1 MSETKKKKKLSF
13 PTAFTVLFI
22 VLFLSC
28 ILTYIIPAGLYSKL
42 SYDSAKNVFAIT
54 DSKGNITEMPATQ
67 ESLDQLKIT
76 GDIEKFLDGSINKPV
91 SIPGTYEKVEQKP
104 QGAKEFIIAP
114 ISGVYDTI
122 GIILFV
128 FILGGI
134 IGVLNAIGAF
144 SAGIAA
150 LSRATKGKEFIL
162 IIAVTALISLG
173 GTTFGL
179 AEETI
184 ALYPILVP
192 VFLAA
197 KYDVL
202 VCIASVYM
210 GSCIGTMFATI
221 GPFSVVVASNAAG
234 ISFANGFNFRLI
246 AFILG
251 TALTII
257 YILLYAKKVKKDP
270 SKSFVYDQRE
280 EFEAK
285 FKTEGEAPALT
296 LKFKIILLVFI
307 ASFGVLVYGV
317 ASQGWWFE
325 QMTALFLVTAL
336 IIGFLSGLG
345 EKEFINQFL
354 IGAGDLLGVAF
365 IVGIAR
371 SINIVLENGMVS
383 DTILY
388 FFSNLVMGMNKNI
401 FIVMMLFI
409 YLILGFFIPS
419 TSGMAVLSIPIMVP
433 LADSVGI
440 GRDAVISAY
449 VYGQGLMAFI
459 TPTGLALASLAMVNV
474 TYNKW
479 LKLILPFMGILVVFC
494 ILMLILQVNL

>member
-210 GSCIGTMFATI
+210 GYCIGTMFATI

-354 IGAGDLLGVAF
+354 VGAGDLLGVAF

-419 TSGMAVLSIPIMVP
+419 TSGMAVLSIPIMAP